1 MTTCII
7 LHNMIVEC
15 ERENGDGDEIE
26 VSSVARF
33 SESEAA
39 TMPQGTIS
47 DFLARYMKIR
57 DRDDH
62 FRLCNDL
69 MENLWQIEGDKL
81 KN

>member
-1 MTTCII
+1 
-7 LHNMIVEC
+7 MIVEC